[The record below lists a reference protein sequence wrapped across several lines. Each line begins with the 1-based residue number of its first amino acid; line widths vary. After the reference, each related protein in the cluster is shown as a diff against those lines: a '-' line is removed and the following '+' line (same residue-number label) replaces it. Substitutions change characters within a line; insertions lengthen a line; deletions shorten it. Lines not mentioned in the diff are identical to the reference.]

1 MTDLTVDEYKGFSEE
16 ELGQIL
22 QAEIIHMFH
31 SNSSE
36 NDFGGAYSYLYTPFL
51 HKHKVTDFIFR
62 YGARIINFIYSKIP
76 KIFSNLARIG
86 F

>member
-1 MTDLTVDEYKGFSEE
+1 MTDFTVDEYKGFSEE

-36 NDFGGAYSYLYTPFL
+36 NDFGGAYSYLRFPEKVFTIKKIRVQPVYTSRVSQLSLFEC
-51 HKHKVTDFIFR
+51 
-62 YGARIINFIYSKIP
+62 
-76 KIFSNLARIG
+76 
-86 F
+86 